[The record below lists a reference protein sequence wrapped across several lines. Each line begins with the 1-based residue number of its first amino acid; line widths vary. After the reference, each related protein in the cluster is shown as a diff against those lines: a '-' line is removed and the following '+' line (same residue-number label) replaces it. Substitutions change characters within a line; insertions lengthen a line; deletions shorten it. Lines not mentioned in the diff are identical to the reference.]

1 MSRRA
6 WVGPAERDPARGTAV
21 VESPIEPIVST
32 TSVASVVPVAS
43 PFAVGTTNERVLVS
57 AVVILALLVLGVG
70 VRRAGPALRRRV
82 DPLLAAEIQTT
93 VLLALTGVAT
103 LALVATWNAAGVRA
117 ALAAGPRVGVRVT
130 VTIALFIAAA
140 LVARFLRRAID
151 RVAADRRDAI
161 HGREVASYLARA
173 GVFTIAGLLVFSV
186 WGIDLGNL
194 LLGAG
199 LLGAVIGLPAR
210 QTIGSVIWGFVVL
223 VTRPF
228 TVGDWV
234 AIGDREGRVAEI
246 TTTSTGLET
255 ETGDQTVIANHRI
268 ADVDVLNRSAAGR
281 RRVDS
286 EVTVERTRDLARA
299 IETAEGALSDLDA
312 ALDLPAPVVA
322 VTTADEGSTTLRLSV
337 WISDPTP
344 ERATAVR
351 SDAVVAVTAALERE
365 RIVGPESG
373 SDDADGGGVNTA
385 DTNDGEPKSKLGTRR
400 GEGGR
405 P

>member
-1 MSRRA
+1 
-6 WVGPAERDPARGTAV
+6 
-21 VESPIEPIVST
+21 
-32 TSVASVVPVAS
+32 
-43 PFAVGTTNERVLVS
+43 
-57 AVVILALLVLGVG
+57 
-70 VRRAGPALRRRV
+70 
-82 DPLLAAEIQTT
+82 
-93 VLLALTGVAT
+93 
-103 LALVATWNAAGVRA
+103 
-117 ALAAGPRVGVRVT
+117 
-130 VTIALFIAAA
+130 
-140 LVARFLRRAID
+140 
-151 RVAADRRDAI
+151 
-161 HGREVASYLARA
+161 
-173 GVFTIAGLLVFSV
+173 
-186 WGIDLGNL
+186 
-194 LLGAG
+194 
-199 LLGAVIGLPAR
+199 LGAVIGLAAR

-255 ETGDQTVIANHRI
+255 ETGDRAVIANHRI

-312 ALDLPAPVVA
+312 ALDSPAPVVA

-373 SDDADGGGVNTA
+373 SDDADDGVDVT